1 MIPMRSR
8 SVAVLG
14 ALALLSAPAAA
25 QVGRGL
31 LDLNTATE
39 AELGALP
46 GMSPAAVK
54 AFVAGRPYAT
64 IVEADAALAPALDS
78 AARVAVYRKAF
89 IHVNLNVASDAELA
103 LIPDAGR
110 RTIGE
115 MEEYRPYDGFAKFRK
130 ELGKYRFIREKA
142 GELERLESYAF
153 VPLDLNTAS
162 DDDLRT
168 IPGLGARML
177 REFKEY
183 RPYDG
188 MARFR
193 KEIAKYVP
201 AREVE
206 RLARYVEVRG
216 K

>member
-1 MIPMRSR
+1 MRAFV
-8 SVAVLG
+8 VAAIAG
-14 ALALLSAPAAA
+14 ALACSVSTAHA
-25 QVGRGL
+25 QVGKGL

-39 AELGALP
+39 AELGAIP
-46 GMSPAAVK
+46 GMTPAIVK
-54 AFVAGRPYAT
+54 DFVGKRPFAS
-64 IVEADAALAPALDS
+64 IVEADAALKPALDS
-78 AARVAVYRKAF
+78 AARVGVYRKAF
-89 IHVNLNVASDAELA
+89 IHLNLNTATDAELA

-115 MEEYRPYDGFAKFRK
+115 MKEYRPYDGFAKFRK
-130 ELGKYRFIREKA
+130 ELGKYRFIREKE
-142 GELERLESYAF
+142 GELDRLLSYVF
-153 VPLDLNTAS
+153 IPMDLNTAS
-162 DDDLRT
+162 DDDLKT

-188 MARFR
+188 MAKFR

-201 AREVE
+201 AAEVE

>member
-1 MIPMRSR
+1 MSSMHRL
-8 SVAVLG
+8 VTTAVLL
-14 ALALLSAPAAA
+14 ALAPAMLPA
-25 QVGRGL
+25 QVGKGL

-39 AELGALP
+39 AELAALP
-46 GMSPAAVK
+46 GMSAAIVK
-54 AFVAGRPYAT
+54 DFVGRRPFAT
-64 IVEADAALAPALDS
+64 IVEADAALRPALDS

-89 IHVNLNVASDAELA
+89 IHVNLNAASDAELA

-115 MEEYRPYDGFAKFRK
+115 MKEYRPYDGFAKFRK

-142 GELERLESYAF
+142 GELERLESYSF
-153 VPLDLNTAS
+153 IPLDLNSAG

-188 MARFR
+188 MAKFR

-216 K
+216 R

>member
-1 MIPMRSR
+1 MRR
-8 SVAVLG
+8 IVAAAFVGVL
-14 ALALLSAPAAA
+14 AASAAPLSA
-25 QVGRGL
+25 QVGKGL

-46 GMSPAAVK
+46 GMTPAVVK
-54 AFVAGRPYAT
+54 DLVAKRPFAT
-64 IVEADAALAPALDS
+64 IVEADAALRPVLDS

-89 IHVNLNVASDAELA
+89 IHVNLNAASDAELA

-115 MEEYRPYDGFAKFRK
+115 MKEYRPYDGFAKFRK

-142 GELERLESYAF
+142 GELERLESYSF

-188 MARFR
+188 MAKFR

-201 AREVE
+201 AKEVE
-206 RLARYVEVRG
+206 RLARYVEVKG

>member
-1 MIPMRSR
+1 MRSR
-8 SVAVLG
+8 LVVLFG
-14 ALALLSAPAAA
+14 ALTLSSVPAAA

-39 AELGALP
+39 AELGAIP
-46 GMSPAAVK
+46 GMTPAVVK
-54 AFVAGRPYAT
+54 AFIAARPYAT
-64 IVEADAALAPALDS
+64 IVEADAALTPALDS
-78 AARVAVYRKAF
+78 AARIAVYRKAF
-89 IHVNLNVASDAELA
+89 LHVNLNAATDAELA

-115 MEEYRPYDGFAKFRK
+115 LKEYRPYDGFAKFRK

-153 VPLDLNTAS
+153 IPLDLNTAS

-193 KEIAKYVP
+193 KEIGKYVP
-201 AREVE
+201 PREVE

>member
-1 MIPMRSR
+1 MPNWRS
-8 SVAVLG
+8 
-14 ALALLSAPAAA
+14 
-25 QVGRGL
+25 
-31 LDLNTATE
+31 
-39 AELGALP
+39 
-46 GMSPAAVK
+46 SP
-54 AFVAGRPYAT
+54 
-64 IVEADAALAPALDS
+64 
-78 AARVAVYRKAF
+78 
-89 IHVNLNVASDAELA
+89 
-103 LIPDAGR
+103 
-110 RTIGE
+110 IGE
-115 MEEYRPYDGFAKFRK
+115 MKEYRPYDGFAKFRK

-142 GELERLESYAF
+142 GELERLESYSF
-153 VPLDLNTAS
+153 IPLDLNSAG

-188 MARFR
+188 MAKFR

-216 K
+216 R

>member
-1 MIPMRSR
+1 MRAT
-8 SVAVLG
+8 AVLF
-14 ALALLSAPAAA
+14 ALTTLCTAPVSA
-25 QVGRGL
+25 QVGKGL

-39 AELGALP
+39 AELTGTVGLGADV
-46 GMSPAAVK
+46 AK
-54 AFVAGRPYAT
+54 ALIAKRPYAS
-64 IVEADAALAPALDS
+64 IVDADAVLKASLDS
-78 AARVAVYRKAF
+78 AARVSVYKKAF
-89 IHVNLNVASDAELA
+89 VHLNLNAATDAELA

-115 MEEYRPYDGFAKFRK
+115 MKEYRPYDGFAKFRK
-130 ELGKYRFIREKA
+130 ELGKYRFIREKE
-142 GELERLESYAF
+142 GELDRLASYVF
-153 VPLDLNTAS
+153 IPLDLNTAS
-162 DDDLRT
+162 DDDLKT

-188 MARFR
+188 MAKFR

-201 AREVE
+201 AAEVE
-206 RLARYVEVRG
+206 RLARYVEVRA

>member
-1 MIPMRSR
+1 MRAF
-8 SVAVLG
+8 VAVAG
-14 ALALLSAPAAA
+14 ALILAAAPAAA
-25 QVGRGL
+25 QIGKGL

-39 AELGALP
+39 AELAALP
-46 GMSPAAVK
+46 GMTAAIVK
-54 AFVAGRPYAT
+54 DFAAKRPFAT
-64 IVEADAALAPALDS
+64 IVEADAALRPMLDS
-78 AARVAVYRKAF
+78 AGRDAVYRKAF
-89 IHVNLNVASDAELA
+89 IHVNLNAASDAELA
-103 LIPDAGR
+103 LIPEAGR

-115 MEEYRPYDGFAKFRK
+115 MKEYRPYDGFAKFRK

-142 GELERLESYAF
+142 GELERLESYSF
-153 VPLDLNTAS
+153 IPLDLNTAS

-188 MARFR
+188 MAKFR

-201 AREVE
+201 AKEVE

>member
-1 MIPMRSR
+1 MRHFIACAALCGA
-8 SVAVLG
+8 AVL
-14 ALALLSAPAAA
+14 SATPASA
-25 QVGRGL
+25 QVGKGL

-46 GMSPAAVK
+46 GMTAAIVK
-54 AFVAGRPYAT
+54 DVMAKRPFAS
-64 IVEADAALAPALDS
+64 IVDADAALKPVLDS
-78 AARVAVYRKAF
+78 AARVEVYKKAF
-89 IHVNLNVASDAELA
+89 IHVNLNAASDAELA
-103 LIPDAGR
+103 LIPDAGK

-115 MEEYRPYDGFAKFRK
+115 MKEYRPYDGFAKFRK
-130 ELGKYRFIREKA
+130 ELGKYRFIREKT
-142 GELERLESYAF
+142 GELERLESYSF
-153 VPLDLNTAS
+153 IPLDLNTAS
-162 DDDLRT
+162 DDDLKT

-188 MARFR
+188 MAKFR

-201 AREVE
+201 AKEVE
-206 RLARYVEVRG
+206 RLARYVEVKG